1 MGFNIDVETA
11 EIRNISEIYLANN
24 MVNTIVTNSQIVT
37 VRLNLREV

>member
-24 MVNTIVTNSQIVT
+24 MVNTILTNT